1 MNVRLF
7 SLWQSTLV
15 IAFTPSSPLPSL
27 FLPCTSGQSP
37 WSVGRGPQGEIL
49 WVFGGSW
56 WRWWWRVGSEAAPP
70 SPHRMSLHSALSH
83 RSSQLEQELRENISQ
98 LKSTIE
104 MWEKGYPCG
113 LVWSSV
119 LLYDRYRRELVEWEE
134 VIEKEKVEAQQFI
147 KYVCVWV
154 ALNLGSFRKS
164 LSMGALSVAV
174 VWSCLR
180 YLPSWLQGYGRGE
193 GCGLPQPETREC
205 RRFEDIPHTRADTTG
220 TAGFR
225 GRLHLHCRVDQTVG
239 EYCNDDILL
248 SLHHIVLL
256 IPPSLLPTHTH
267 TDLYIGQRDEQNTKL
282 LSEGGWADQCW
293 MSW

>member
-15 IAFTPSSPLPSL
+15 TAFTPSSPLPSL

-147 KYVCVWV
+147 KYACVGSTQFGELQKVPEHGCTFSCHCWV
-154 ALNLGSFRKS
+154 LFKIFAILASEIWKR
-164 LSMGALSVAV
+164 
-174 VWSCLR
+174 
-180 YLPSWLQGYGRGE
+180 RG
-193 GCGLPQPETREC
+193 LWT
-205 RRFEDIPHTRADTTG
+205 FSTW
-220 TAGFR
+220 
-225 GRLHLHCRVDQTVG
+225 DQ
-239 EYCNDDILL
+239 
-248 SLHHIVLL
+248 
-256 IPPSLLPTHTH
+256 
-267 TDLYIGQRDEQNTKL
+267 R
-282 LSEGGWADQCW
+282 
-293 MSW
+293 M